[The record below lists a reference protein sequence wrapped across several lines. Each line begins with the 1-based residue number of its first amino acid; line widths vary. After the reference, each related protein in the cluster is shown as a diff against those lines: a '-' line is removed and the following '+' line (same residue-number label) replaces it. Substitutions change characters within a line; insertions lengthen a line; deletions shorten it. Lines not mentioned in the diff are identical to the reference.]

1 MREKIETKPIITK
14 QLAVDIWNASLKEV
28 AEHDNQHDRVN
39 VVGVLLD
46 RAMTLN
52 ELTGCLA
59 DDPVGFF
66 LSDAFDKRLAQREQE
81 QRISSGEGGKNAGN
95 RLPIEIP
102 QKFFTVLMDRGTMK
116 VLFQNSFGRRLVET
130 YGKWEL
136 DNPCLYSGDD
146 DLSRLLRSERIR
158 ILVG

>member
-59 DDPVGFF
+59 DDPVASSGVNAFGF
-66 LSDAFDKRLAQREQE
+66 LSVDSDIRSQ
-81 QRISSGEGGKNAGN
+81 
-95 RLPIEIP
+95 
-102 QKFFTVLMDRGTMK
+102 
-116 VLFQNSFGRRLVET
+116 ET
-130 YGKWEL
+130 YQWMLFGTRRKRHFGPEQTM
-136 DNPCLYSGDD
+136 PG
-146 DLSRLLRSERIR
+146 
-158 ILVG
+158 VGC